1 MYTQQEMMEKFLPEI
16 KANGRHAKKS
26 AIVAA
31 RPAIEGEYVKTIN
44 AEGFETEAYA
54 KAGDVFIKN
63 IGSPMEETYLVGGE
77 TFAEKYQSTGTAYEG
92 NLEIY
97 YAKGEVM
104 AIECTEEHPK
114 TFMAAFGSQM
124 HTHVGGFLVA
134 PLDNREIY
142 FIGKQEFENTYKFV

>member
-16 KANGRHAKKS
+16 KANGRHAKKF
-26 AIVAA
+26 ATVAA

-77 TFAEKYQSTGTAYEG
+77 TFAKKYQSTGTAYEG

-97 YAKGEVM
+97 SAKGEVM

-114 TFMAAFGSQM
+114 VFMAAFGTM

-134 PLDNREIY
+134 PLDYSEIY

>member
-1 MYTQQEMMEKFLPEI
+1 MRTQQEMMEKFLPEI

-63 IGSPMEETYLVGGE
+63 IGSPMGETYLVGGE
-77 TFAEKYQSTGTAYEG
+77 TFAKKYQSTGTAYEG
-92 NLEIY
+92 NLEIHS
-97 YAKGEVM
+97 AKGEVM

-114 TFMAAFGSQM
+114 VFMAAFGSQM
-124 HTHVGGFLVA
+124 HTHAGGFLVA
-134 PLDNREIY
+134 PLDYGEIY